1 LVTNAEKDPAHKIA
15 TQHRLIKTLL
25 RGLRSAIADGDASRA
40 KRSLAG
46 LQRALKAHF
55 LLEEQHYFPRTREAR
70 PELETEL
77 RKLAE
82 EHGEMLSSIAWLSS
96 QLEEGDRTRQA
107 LGSFES
113 AFLRHEKNERELLE
127 T

>member
-1 LVTNAEKDPAHKIA
+1 MTNAERSPAHKIA

-25 RGLRSAIADGDASRA
+25 RGLRSAIAEDDADRA

-77 RKLAE
+77 RALTE
-82 EHGEMLSSIAWLSS
+82 QHGDMLSRIARLST
-96 QLEEGDRTRQA
+96 QIEEGEGVTPA

-113 AFLRHEKNERELLE
+113 TFLRHEQTERDLLG

>member
-1 LVTNAEKDPAHKIA
+1 VANAENDPAHKIA

-25 RGLRSAIADGDASRA
+25 RGLRSAIADGDASRT

-55 LLEEQHYFPRTREAR
+55 LLEEEHYFPRTRETR
-70 PELETEL
+70 PELETQL
-77 RKLAE
+77 RNLAE
-82 EHGEMLSSIAWLSS
+82 EHGDMLSSVARISR
-96 QLEEGDRTRQA
+96 QLEEDDGIRPD
-107 LGSFES
+107 LGPFES
-113 AFLRHEKNERELLE
+113 IFVRHEKIERDLFG

>member
-1 LVTNAEKDPAHKIA
+1 MTNADNDPAHRIA

-25 RGLRSAIADGDASRA
+25 RGLRSAIADGDTPRT

-55 LLEEQHYFPRTREAR
+55 RLEEQHYFPRTREAR

-77 RKLAE
+77 RTLVE
-82 EHGEMLSSIAWLSS
+82 EHADMLSRVAHISTELEGGDGAS
-96 QLEEGDRTRQA
+96 QVLD
-107 LGSFES
+107 SFES
-113 AFLRHEKNERELLE
+113 TFLRHEKTERNLFGA
-127 T
+127 